1 MKVHNLPRCPVCDH
15 PLVDGTC
22 QWHGAPAGP
31 VRVENQRVSDM
42 NDEEREFAT
51 TAKKL
56 PGPAGSGSGLFHPD
70 MKAVKARKRHD
81 RIMQNTPVIVNQPNQ
96 ADLVDSIRE
105 LMQEAVGSRA
115 LPNLHQTKQLGVGN
129 TNSRFCTQCGE
140 ASSSSDRFCAGCG
153 SPLQNEII
161 IEPNQDSEDKED
173 EDSDSGRTSTP
184 MF

>member
-1 MKVHNLPRCPVCDH
+1 MHNLPRCPVCDH
-15 PLVDGTC
+15 PLVNGGC
-22 QWHGAPAGP
+22 EWHGAPTGP
-31 VRVENQRVSDM
+31 IRVENHLVSDM

-56 PGPAGSGSGLFHPD
+56 PGPAGSGGGLFHPD

-96 ADLVDSIRE
+96 ADLIDSIRG

-115 LPNLHQTKQLGVGN
+115 LPDLQPTKQLGVGN
-129 TNSRFCTQCGE
+129 TSSRFCTQCGA
-140 ASSSSDRFCAGCG
+140 ASSSNDRFCAGCG

-161 IEPNQDSEDKED
+161 IEPNQENGSADEEDK
-173 EDSDSGRTSTP
+173 DSDSGKTSTP